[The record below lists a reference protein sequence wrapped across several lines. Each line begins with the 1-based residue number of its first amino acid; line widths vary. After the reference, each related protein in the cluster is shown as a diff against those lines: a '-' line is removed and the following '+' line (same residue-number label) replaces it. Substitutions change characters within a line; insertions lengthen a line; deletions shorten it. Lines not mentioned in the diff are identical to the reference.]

1 MKETERGEPAPT
13 RDAATILLIR
23 DGANGVE
30 VFMLA
35 RHTRRDFASGA
46 MVFPGGGVDA
56 HDRDPGLIAQM
67 PGPLSDMPADERA
80 LRIAAVREAYEE
92 CGVLLARPQG
102 DSRLIDAERLCRIDE
117 RYAEARSQHNL
128 DIGLVARE
136 ESLEIACD
144 LMIPFAHWITP
155 TSQPKRFDTRFYV
168 ARAPADHVAI
178 HDGHESVE
186 SVWMG
191 AAEICRQADAGQ
203 WHVMFPTRMN
213 LHRLA
218 AHDTV
223 EEVLAAAKH
232 LPIVPVL
239 PELMAQIDGGRRLRI
254 PLEAGYG
261 MSEVV
266 VSKDGAFRAPD
277 NT

>member
-1 MKETERGEPAPT
+1 MNETATKQPAPT

-23 DGANGVE
+23 DGDHGVE
-30 VFMLA
+30 VFMLV
-35 RHTRRDFASGA
+35 RHTRLDFASGA
-46 MVFPGGGVDA
+46 MVFPGGGVDE
-56 HDRDPGLIAQM
+56 HDRDPGLSEQI
-67 PGPLSDMPADERA
+67 PRELRSLPSDERA
-80 LRIAAVREAYEE
+80 LRIAAIREAYEE

-102 DSRLIDAERLCRIDE
+102 ESGLVSAQRLRGIDE

-128 DIGLVARE
+128 DIGHVARE
-136 ESLEIACD
+136 ERLELACD

-155 TSQPKRFDTRFYV
+155 VSQPKRFDTRFYV
-168 ARAPADHVAI
+168 ARAPQDHVAI

-186 SVWMG
+186 SLWMG
-191 AAEICRQADAGQ
+191 AEEICRQADAGQ

-218 AHDTV
+218 DHGSVD
-223 EEVLAAAKH
+223 EVLDAAKH

-239 PELMAQIDGGRRLRI
+239 PELVGQLEGGRRLRI
-254 PLEAGYG
+254 PIEAGYG

-266 VSKDGAFRAPD
+266 VSKDGGFRASD
-277 NT
+277 NA